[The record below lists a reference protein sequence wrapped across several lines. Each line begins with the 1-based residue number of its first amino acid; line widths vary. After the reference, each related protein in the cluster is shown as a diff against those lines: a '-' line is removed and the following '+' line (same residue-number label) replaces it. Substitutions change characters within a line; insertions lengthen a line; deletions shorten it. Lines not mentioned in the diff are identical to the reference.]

1 MTKTPQCSTSSSDVR
16 SQLQTCLKELRLTS
30 IRERFEESARQA
42 AQESAGYDRYLL
54 DLVERECEVRR
65 HRRIERLLRESHLPL
80 EKTLVTFERSRLSPK
95 TVQQLSLLEQGFFL
109 DKQENVLAFG
119 NPGTGKTHLLCGLAQ
134 ALVRQGRRSWFSP
147 CALLVQKLLI
157 AKRDLALASF
167 LTKLS
172 RFEAILIDDIGY
184 VQHNREEMDVLFT
197 LLAER
202 YERGS
207 VMVTSHLACSQW
219 DKIFKDP
226 MTTGAAIDR
235 VVHHSVILELN
246 IPSYRME
253 QARKRRETA
262 SSAQHPA
269 EKMSTATISKERLEA
284 SENSGN
290 RSAGNDGCDDRD
302 VRHGE

>member
-1 MTKTPQCSTSSSDVR
+1 MTQTPPCSTSAPDVR
-16 SQLQTCLKELRLTS
+16 SHVQVCLKELHLTS
-30 IRERFEESARQA
+30 IRERFEEAARQA
-42 AQESAGYDRYLL
+42 AQESAGYDSYLL

-65 HRRIERLLRESHLPL
+65 QRRIERVLRESHLPL
-80 EKTLVTFERSRLSPK
+80 EKTLATFNRSRLSPK
-95 TVQQLSLLEQGFFL
+95 TVQQLSVLEQGFFL

-134 ALVRQGRRSWFSP
+134 SLVRQGRRIWFSP

-157 AKRDLALASF
+157 AKRDLALAPF
-167 LTKLS
+167 LTKLG

-184 VQHNREEMDVLFT
+184 VQHNREEMEVLFT

-207 VMVTSHLACSQW
+207 VMVTSNLAFSQW

-253 QARKRRETA
+253 QAQKRRETA
-262 SSAQHPA
+262 SLVQHPA
-269 EKMSTATISKERLEA
+269 EEMVTAMTLDAHLET
-284 SENSGN
+284 SGN
-290 RSAGNDGCDDRD
+290 SEIRSAGNAGHDGY
-302 VRHGE
+302 